1 MIEVDL
7 PIMNL
12 TPKDVAS
19 RYSVSLATV
28 YRWVRKGELPCL
40 RLGPRVLRFS
50 EPELLTWELNLNHQ
64 SKRRSWELSHPS
76 KRKTFFSL

>member
-12 TPKDVAS
+12 TPKDVAT

-50 EPELLTWELNLNHQ
+50 ELELLTWELNHQ
-64 SKRRSWELSHPS
+64 SKR
-76 KRKTFFSL
+76 KRFFSPL